1 MSERVSYWK
10 AILETRLL
18 PAGSSF
24 GRSTYLC
31 GGGGGEPARAHTLRS
46 SVVASDRA
54 RWPMPTTQQAHAM
67 SRTLRVTSRKCLS
80 RRGVGTSLLTAR
92 FEFVLVVC
100 NARFC

>member
-54 RWPMPTTQQAHAM
+54 LADADDPTSTCYEQN
-67 SRTLRVTSRKCLS
+67 L
-80 RRGVGTSLLTAR
+80 AR
-92 FEFVLVVC
+92 H
-100 NARFC
+100 

>member
-54 RWPMPTTQQAHAM
+54 RWPMPTTQQVPCYEQN
-67 SRTLRVTSRKCLS
+67 L
-80 RRGVGTSLLTAR
+80 AR
-92 FEFVLVVC
+92 H
-100 NARFC
+100 